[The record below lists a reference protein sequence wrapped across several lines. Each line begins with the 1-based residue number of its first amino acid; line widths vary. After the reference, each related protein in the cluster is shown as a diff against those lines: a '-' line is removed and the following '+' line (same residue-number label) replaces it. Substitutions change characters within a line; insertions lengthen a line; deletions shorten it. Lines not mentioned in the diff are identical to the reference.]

1 MNNYVQPG
9 NTITLT
15 APSGGVVSGTA
26 YQIGSLL
33 VVAQTTAAEGAKF
46 EALVNGVVTLP
57 KAASQAWTEGAKIYW
72 DNAAATSGGQV
83 CTTDATKGML
93 IGVAAAAVDDKATST
108 TGIVRLNGVAPAM
121 SEGPQAAIAALTDS
135 TGGSDSHDDTLADGL
150 TATAPDEITAYAAV
164 TGMTDPVTKAEG
176 EAISAALATA
186 VAELTALRA
195 VVAALVTDVTAQNQ
209 NDSDLAQKVN
219 EYRTALIAAGIIAAE

>member
-33 VVAQTTAAEGAKF
+33 VVAQTTADEGAKF

-72 DNAAATSGGQV
+72 NNSAAASGGQV

-108 TGIVRLNGVAPAM
+108 TGTVRLNGVAPAM
-121 SEGPQAAIAALTDS
+121 SEGPQAAEADLVDSSGGAAANGTIE
-135 TGGSDSHDDTLADGL
+135 AV
-150 TATAPDEITAYAAV
+150 TAPNLENWDGAAVFPSAAQGASITAAV
-164 TGMTDPVTKAEG
+164 TALTNAVKELSTKQNAT
-176 EAISAALATA
+176 LAK
-186 VAELTALRA
+186 LR
-195 VVAALVTDVTAQNQ
+195 
-209 NDSDLAQKVN
+209 
-219 EYRTALIAAGIIAAE
+219 AAGIIAAE